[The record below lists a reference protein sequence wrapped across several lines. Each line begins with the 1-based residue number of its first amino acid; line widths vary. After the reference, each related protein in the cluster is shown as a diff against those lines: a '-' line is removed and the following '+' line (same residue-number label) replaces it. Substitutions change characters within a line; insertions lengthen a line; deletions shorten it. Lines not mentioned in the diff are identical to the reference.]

1 MKCTASWTGMM
12 LGVVLCLLGLGSPP
26 VGAGPVPQNLK
37 PEDYKP
43 LPKPGEKVP
52 IDADYYF
59 VYGFASPPKI
69 GTAVMRVEILSRD
82 GRRDTTFIVKGEVD
96 MPSMSGA
103 HKTGNKEFS
112 LSAKGVYLL
121 PVPLVMPG
129 DWEFRFTFER
139 SGKTVL
145 LGAYRFE
152 V

>member
-1 MKCTASWTGMM
+1 MKRTASWTGLI
-12 LGVVLCLLGLGSPP
+12 LGVFFCLLGLGSTPL
-26 VGAGPVPQNLK
+26 GAGAVPQNLK

-43 LPKPGEKVP
+43 LPQPGEKVP
-52 IDADYYF
+52 LGADYYF
-59 VYGFASPPKI
+59 VYGFASPPKL
-69 GTAVMRVEILSRD
+69 GTTVMRVEIFSRD
-82 GRRDTTFIVKGEVD
+82 GRRDTTFVVKGEAD
-96 MPSMSGA
+96 MPSMRGA

-129 DWEFRFTFER
+129 DWEFRFTLEK

-145 LGAYRFE
+145 LGAYRFG